1 MHPPVCVLS
10 MCMYTVMCFDRSVH
24 DQQLAAAPHHHCVP
38 LPVRYCA
45 VPVPSL
51 ACTRLVVAA
60 VFIVLTMLL
69 QLGCS
74 RALGAPEILQ
84 ARKRFP
90 SRSSGFDTRRANH
103 TLPRREVAVMRSEG
117 QHASAVLHR
126 TESPSSPWSCHAEI
140 PFHSKDLRLGLRT
153 RYSHASSNPMRNSQS
168 LAGTWAS
175 QLLSVPGP
183 RGPT

>member
-1 MHPPVCVLS
+1 
-10 MCMYTVMCFDRSVH
+10 MCMYTVMCLDRSVH

-74 RALGAPEILQ
+74 RALGG
-84 ARKRFP
+84 RP
-90 SRSSGFDTRRANH
+90 SRSSRFDTRRANQ

-117 QHASAVLHR
+117 QHASAVL
-126 TESPSSPWSCHAEI
+126 SPWSCHAEI

-153 RYSHASSNPMRNSQS
+153 RYVHASSNPMRNSQS

-183 RGPT
+183 RGATK

>member
-1 MHPPVCVLS
+1 MCVLS
-10 MCMYTVMCFDRSVH
+10 MCMYTVMCLDRSVH

-74 RALGAPEILQ
+74 RALGG
-84 ARKRFP
+84 ARDTAGEKAFP
-90 SRSSGFDTRRANH
+90 IAI
-103 TLPRREVAVMRSEG
+103 
-117 QHASAVLHR
+117 Q
-126 TESPSSPWSCHAEI
+126 
-140 PFHSKDLRLGLRT
+140 PF
-153 RYSHASSNPMRNSQS
+153 
-168 LAGTWAS
+168 
-175 QLLSVPGP
+175 
-183 RGPT
+183 